1 MVMYGDAL
9 QIALVPVIAVVAGSA
24 VGLTV
29 GRLLEWMLMNDSY
42 RRKLAEQDREIS
54 WLENFAD
61 PALIQHY
68 RNEFEKECRPAPRF
82 AACSIGVS
90 VPQSNPSESHLGGD
104 EVPNRAEQMAA

>member
-29 GRLLEWMLMNDSY
+29 GRLLDWTLMNDSY
-42 RRKLAEQDREIS
+42 RRKLAEQDR
-54 WLENFAD
+54 
-61 PALIQHY
+61 LIQHY
-68 RNEFEKECRPAPRF
+68 RNEFEKECRPAPRS
-82 AACSIGVS
+82 AACSIGAS